1 MRLGN
6 TENPK
11 RKDEM
16 VVGFTGGINL
26 FQDENSIKDSELTE
40 GRNIIL
46 NVDGISPRPGTLN
59 YGTESGD
66 RVLGAFSYY
75 KSDGTRELLRFA
87 KGANNKLQKY
97 VSGTPTDIGTATYDA
112 DSRMNFVQANDKVYI
127 FNGTNSLSYYDGST
141 ITVFSALTTPEGLT
155 VTPAGTPGTTTYSYR
170 VSAFNT
176 TGETLACTSVNTT
189 TGNAT
194 LNATNY
200 NALAWTATAGATGYN
215 IYGRFATGLSET
227 YMGTVY
233 TNSFNDRGASE
244 NEPSLSI
251 LPPEA
256 NSTEG
261 IIGSMPIL
269 AMSRIFTAGIKNYPS
284 RLAFSGTLQNIG
296 NFSNPTFGSG
306 GIDVFKN
313 DGAEITSIIGFQ
325 GGVIVHKGNAI
336 YKFSF
341 TSDGLQQ
348 LEEVVKGFGS
358 CSHRATKHVEND
370 IIFPVK
376 KDGRLAF
383 FSLGNQENYVA
394 TVLRTNELSIKVE
407 PLLRDVSFDSLDNS
421 CATYFDNLY
430 MCAVTK
436 SGSTVN
442 DRVWILDTRFGSW
455 VYWEGITPNC
465 FVTWID
471 SSGDEALYY
480 GDEATGYLVEMFKDS
495 KEDSGVAIDCEWAT
509 KAFNQ
514 GQFNKEKR
522 YHNPTFQF
530 KDLSTSANIKGYIYI
545 DGAEINAEFSV
556 TQQSRSGGGFGA
568 IIPGLTLFGDSPS
581 TTTVGEGAS
590 DVPVEIYGIFRGR
603 SIKYYFRST
612 QKRAD
617 FKFMALVH
625 TYLIN
630 TKRLSDNYRRY
641 PS

>member
-1 MRLGN
+1 MRLGE
-6 TENPK
+6 TKNPK

-16 VVGFTGGINL
+16 IVGFTGGLNL

-40 GRNIIL
+40 AKNVIL
-46 NVDGISPRPGTLN
+46 EVDGIAPRPGTKN
-59 YGTESGD
+59 YGTTSGD
-66 RVLGAFSYY
+66 RVMGAFAYY

-87 KGANNKLQKY
+87 KGSNDKLQKY
-97 VSGTPTDIGTATYDA
+97 VSGTPTGIGTTTYDA
-112 DSRMNFVQANDKVYI
+112 DSRMNFVQADDKVFI
-127 FNGTNSLSYYDGST
+127 FNGTDNLTYYDGST
-141 ITVFSALTTPEGLT
+141 ITEYAALTTPVGLG
-155 VTPAGTPGTTTYSYR
+155 VTPTGTTGSKTYSYR
-170 VSAFNT
+170 VSAFND
-176 TGETLACTSVNTT
+176 TGETLACASVNTT

-200 NALAWTATAGATGYN
+200 NALSWDAVASAVGYN
-215 IYGRFATGLSET
+215 VYGRFATGLGET
-227 YMGTVY
+227 YMATVY
-233 TNSFNDRGASE
+233 TNSYDDKGADS
-244 NEPSLSI
+244 PSLSI

-261 IIGSMPIL
+261 IIASMPIL
-269 AMSRIFTAGIKNYPS
+269 AISRIFTAGIKDHPS
-284 RLAFSGTLQNIG
+284 RLSFSSTGTKIG
-296 NFSNPTFGSG
+296 DFSTPTYGAG
-306 GIDVFKN
+306 GVDVFKN
-313 DGAEITSIIGFQ
+313 DGADITAIIGFQ

-341 TSDGLQQ
+341 TSDGFQQ

-407 PLLRDVSFDSLDNS
+407 PYLRNVSFESLGNS

-430 MCAVTK
+430 MCAVAK
-436 SGSTVN
+436 DGSTIN
-442 DRVWILDTRFGSW
+442 DRVWVLDTRFGAW

-480 GDEATGYLVEMFKDS
+480 GDEETGYLVEMFQDS
-495 KEDSGVAIDCEWAT
+495 RVDNDTAIDVRWAT

-530 KDLSTSANIKGYIYI
+530 KDLSVSTNIQGFIYI
-545 DGAEINAEFSV
+545 DGAEVDAEFSV
-556 TQQSRSGGGFGA
+556 TQQNRSGGGFGA
-568 IIPGLTLFGDSPS
+568 IIVGETLIGDAPS
-581 TTTVGEGAS
+581 TVTVTEGAS
-590 DVPVEIYGIFRGR
+590 DVPIEIYGVFRGR

-612 QKRAD
+612 QKRAY

-630 TKRLSDNYRRY
+630 SKRLSDNYRRY